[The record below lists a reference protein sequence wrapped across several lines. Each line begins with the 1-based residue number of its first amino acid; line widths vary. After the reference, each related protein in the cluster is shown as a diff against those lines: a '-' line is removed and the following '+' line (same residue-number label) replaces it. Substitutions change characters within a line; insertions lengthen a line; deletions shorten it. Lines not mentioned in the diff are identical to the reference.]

1 VTPWLLAALAVAG
14 AWLLTLG
21 LCRAAAR
28 ADADEAH
35 RNLLDLLAEQ
45 TEARE
50 RADARA
56 IADNL
61 DI

>member
-1 VTPWLLAALAVAG
+1 MSPWLIGALAVGGGWWAG
-14 AWLLTLG
+14 WTLHRWLHRG
-21 LCRAAAR
+21 
-28 ADADEAH
+28 DAEQTQ

-45 TEARE
+45 ADTRE